1 MNMKKKPEISLENLP
16 DPVKAHIQHLERVR
30 RDFVANVSHE
40 LRTPLTVIQGYLESL
55 LAQNLNETKPWK
67 KIFTQMYQHSVRMAN
82 IIEDL
87 LLLSI
92 LETDDYP
99 LEERPKIIISEMLAL
114 LVEEAKNISGEKQ
127 HHITLHADSKVLLD
141 GAENELKSLFSN
153 LIVNAI
159 KYTPAKGSIQIS
171 WSSKDGCAIFAVT
184 DTGIGIDQ
192 KQIPRITERFY
203 RVDKGRSRESGGTGL
218 GLAIVKHILLRH
230 QAELIV
236 ESQLGVGSTFTCIF
250 PSPRTSIV
258 TSDKQNR

>member
-1 MNMKKKPEISLENLP
+1 MKKKPEISLKNLP
-16 DPVKAHIQHLERVR
+16 DSVKAHIAHLERVR

-40 LRTPLTVIQGYLESL
+40 LRTPLTVIQGYLETL
-55 LAQNLNETKPWK
+55 LAQNLDETKPWK
-67 KIFTQMYQHSVRMAN
+67 KIFTQMFQHSVRMAN

-99 LEERPKIIISEMLAL
+99 LEDKSNINIAEMLQG
-114 LVEEAKNISGEKQ
+114 LVVEAKNISGAKK
-127 HHITLHADSKVLLD
+127 HRITLKADSKVCLK

-153 LIVNAI
+153 LIINAI
-159 KYTPAKGSIQIS
+159 KYTPAKGLIKIY
-171 WSSKDGCAIFAVT
+171 WGAEEGRAVFKVT
-184 DTGIGIDQ
+184 DTGIGIA
-192 KQIPRITERFY
+192 KKEIPRITERFY

-236 ESQLGVGSTFTCIF
+236 ESQLGEGSTFTCVF
-250 PSPRTSIV
+250 PSARTS
-258 TSDKQNR
+258 TT

>member
-1 MNMKKKPEISLENLP
+1 MKKKAEISLANLP
-16 DPVKAHIQHLERVR
+16 DAVKAHIQHLELIR

-55 LAQNLNETKPWK
+55 LAQELDQTKPWK
-67 KIFTQMYQHSVRMAN
+67 KIFEQMFQHSVRMAN

-99 LEERPKIIISEMLAL
+99 LDEKPKIHIAKL
-114 LVEEAKNISGEKQ
+114 LKILLTEAKNISGDKR
-127 HHITLHADSKVLLD
+127 HHFSLRVNSRILLN
-141 GAENELKSLFSN
+141 GAASELKSLFSN
-153 LIVNAI
+153 LIINAI
-159 KYTPAKGSIQIS
+159 KYTPAGGKIKIEWAAQKGM
-171 WSSKDGCAIFAVT
+171 AIFRIT
-184 DTGIGIDQ
+184 DTGIGIAK

-236 ESQLGVGSTFTCIF
+236 ESQLGKGSVFTCIF
-250 PSPRTSIV
+250 PAERTHTV
-258 TSDKQNR
+258 TSSR

>member
-1 MNMKKKPEISLENLP
+1 MKKKHEISLKNLP
-16 DPVKAHIQHLERVR
+16 DSVAAHIKHLERVR

-55 LAQNLNETKPWK
+55 LAQNLDETKPWK
-67 KIFTQMYQHSVRMAN
+67 KIFTQMHQHSLRMAN

-99 LEERPKIIISEMLAL
+99 LEEKSEIRVNEMLKI
-114 LVEEAKNISGEKQ
+114 LVEEARGVSGAKK
-127 HHITLHADSKVLLD
+127 HHITLKADAGVRLN

-159 KYTPAKGSIQIS
+159 KYTPAKGRIKVEWGVKNGQ
-171 WSSKDGCAIFAVT
+171 AIFTVT
-184 DTGIGIDQ
+184 DTGIGIAK

-236 ESQLGVGSTFTCIF
+236 ESQLNKGSIFTCIF
-250 PSPRTSIV
+250 PPQRTIQV
-258 TSDKQNR
+258 

>member
-1 MNMKKKPEISLENLP
+1 M
-16 DPVKAHIQHLERVR
+16 ERVR

-40 LRTPLTVIQGYLESL
+40 LRTPLTVIQGYLETL
-55 LAQNLNETKPWK
+55 LAQDLDETKPWK
-67 KIFTQMYQHSVRMAN
+67 KIFTQMFHHSVRMAN

-92 LETDDYP
+92 LETDEYP
-99 LEERPKIIISEMLAL
+99 FEEKPKINIAEMLKG
-114 LVEEAKNISGEKQ
+114 LVREAKNISGEKE
-127 HHITLHADSKVLLD
+127 HRITLKADARVLLD

-159 KYTPAKGSIQIS
+159 KYTPAKGQIKIS
-171 WSSKDGCAIFAVT
+171 WVAKEGKAIFTVK
-184 DTGIGIDQ
+184 DTGIGIAK

-230 QAELIV
+230 QGDLIV
-236 ESQLGVGSTFTCIF
+236 ESQLGEGSTFTCVF
-250 PSPRTSIV
+250 PAQRTSVSID
-258 TSDKQNR
+258 SAERGI